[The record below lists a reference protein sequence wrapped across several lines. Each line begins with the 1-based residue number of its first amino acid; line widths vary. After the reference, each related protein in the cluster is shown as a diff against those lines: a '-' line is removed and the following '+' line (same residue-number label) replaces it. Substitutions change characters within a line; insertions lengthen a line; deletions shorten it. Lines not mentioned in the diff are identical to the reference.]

1 MRWEVRKLLGSRFLV
16 LLALALLAVNALL
29 FYQHAGQGDL
39 AQIQVLYDRRGELE
53 PLRDDLLERA
63 LAGEDPYDDSL
74 LTGDIYQ
81 ELSLV
86 EAALDRIT
94 PVERFPEIMA
104 DLRGQAQAQFQSG
117 LFGGPDSFEG
127 RSLRLTDG
135 VYAVV
140 EQVKP
145 EVDFFGGVE
154 VLLDWRVADAF
165 AALLA
170 LACALTL
177 FAQERE
183 RGTLALLRPTR
194 YGRATLFGRKLLA
207 LLAGALVPALAL
219 YGSCLA
225 IAGGLYG
232 LGDLSLPVQSVYGL
246 TTCPYLLS
254 VGGFLVLFLGMKLLW
269 LLALTALF
277 ALAANA
283 LRSAPALVAL
293 AALFALSLGL
303 QALPSNLARCL
314 NLLAAGDTLRLFDG
328 LLFLNFFGWPV
339 VRLHAVIALCA
350 LLGVGS
356 FAGSLA
362 LFVGRDGGAAAHSPS
377 LGIPLGR
384 HVRPMA
390 HEWRKLLRSNGGLAV
405 LALLISVQAVT
416 YQGYAGSYQP
426 EEIFYRQYSQ
436 VLSGPPGP
444 EKEDYLAQEGARLDQ
459 LQEEYA
465 TVLSAAQQSSGLM
478 VYAESLAAQLRAQR
492 PFDQAR
498 AQYNALLPGQS
509 YVYTTPYERLYDA
522 GGMAA
527 DRVDLAKLLL
537 ALALVLPFF
546 FCMEGETGVIAL
558 IRAAGAEGAV
568 RRRKRAA
575 AWLFALGCALA
586 AFLPRMLAVAAALGL
601 PELTARANSLPRFAG
616 LPDILPLWGVL
627 ALSMA
632 ARAGL
637 AVAGAA
643 AVEWISARARAPIP
657 AVLASLLLPG
667 LALLSAGLG

>member
-1 MRWEVRKLLGSRFLV
+1 MTREEFVAELDGLAKLVRTEYGVSQEVMARVLGISKK
-16 LLALALLAVNALL
+16 
-29 FYQHAGQGDL
+29 
-39 AQIQVLYDRRGELE
+39 
-53 PLRDDLLERA
+53 
-63 LAGEDPYDDSL
+63 
-74 LTGDIYQ
+74 T
-81 ELSLV
+81 LV
-86 EAALDRIT
+86 E
-94 PVERFPEIMA
+94 VEKGR
-104 DLRGQAQAQFQSG
+104 
-117 LFGGPDSFEG
+117 
-127 RSLRLTDG
+127 RSLGWTG
-135 VYAVV
+135 
-140 EQVKP
+140 
-145 EVDFFGGVE
+145 
-154 VLLDWRVADAF
+154 
-165 AALLA
+165 AA
-170 LACALTL
+170 
-177 FAQERE
+177 
-183 RGTLALLRPTR
+183 
-194 YGRATLFGRKLLA
+194 
-207 LLAGALVPALAL
+207 
-219 YGSCLA
+219 
-225 IAGGLYG
+225 
-232 LGDLSLPVQSVYGL
+232 
-246 TTCPYLLS
+246 
-254 VGGFLVLFLGMKLLW
+254 
-269 LLALTALF
+269 
-277 ALAANA
+277 
-283 LRSAPALVAL
+283 
-293 AALFALSLGL
+293 
-303 QALPSNLARCL
+303 
-314 NLLAAGDTLRLFDG
+314 
-328 LLFLNFFGWPV
+328 
-339 VRLHAVIALCA
+339 ALCA
-350 LLGVGS
+350 
-356 FAGSLA
+356 
-362 LFVGRDGGAAAHSPS
+362 
-377 LGIPLGR
+377 
-384 HVRPMA
+384 
-390 HEWRKLLRSNGGLAV
+390 
-405 LALLISVQAVT
+405 
-416 YQGYAGSYQP
+416 
-426 EEIFYRQYSQ
+426 IFSDSQ